1 MSLGI
6 RRCVSFLIACVGGV
20 AIDNNGA
27 FDVMLFATVPRGGQ
41 VVKINP

>member
-6 RRCVSFLIACVGGV
+6 RRCVSFPIACIGGV

-27 FDVMLFATVPRGGQ
+27 VYVTLFATVPGGGQ